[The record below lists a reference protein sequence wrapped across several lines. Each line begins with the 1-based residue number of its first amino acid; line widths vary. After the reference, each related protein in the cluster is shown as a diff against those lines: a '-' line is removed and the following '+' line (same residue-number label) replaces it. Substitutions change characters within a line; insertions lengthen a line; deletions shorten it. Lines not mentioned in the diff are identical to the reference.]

1 MSEKIIEAFGSFIV
15 DLGGE
20 QPSIFSSEQEA
31 STALA
36 AYENGAEHRS
46 LALSYCQYNGL
57 VGKNA
62 VGKVNVI
69 TSFLAWV
76 DAGTPS
82 ASASVVENVDVEILP
97 PIDLQGNI
105 VEIGEEKEEVFF

>member
-82 ASASVVENVDVEILP
+82 ASVVENVDVEENLP
-97 PIDLQGNI
+97 TIDLQGNI